1 MRSIATFLFA
11 LLIPFN
17 AAFAAAAGICDAMEG
32 QPRHAVHLG
41 HHAHANDHHDHDDAD
56 TADNVDPGGTSDS
69 SQRASEHSHSHVHPL
84 FSSMLSAPIGL
95 NLPIATSAPP
105 PPSAE
110 TFVSAI
116 PSQLER
122 PPRATSVV

>member
-1 MRSIATFLFA
+1 MRSIVVFLLA

-17 AAFAAAAGICDAMEG
+17 AAFAAAAGICDALEG
-32 QPRHAVHLG
+32 QARCVAHPG
-41 HHAHANDHHDHDDAD
+41 HHAHVHDHDHDGVDIAG
-56 TADNVDPGGTSDS
+56 NVDPGDATDS
-69 SQRASEHSHSHVHPL
+69 SRHANDHRHPHVHPV

-95 NLPIATSAPP
+95 NPPIATSAPP

>member
-1 MRSIATFLFA
+1 MRLIVAFLLA
-11 LLIPFN
+11 LLIPLN
-17 AAFAAAAGICDAMEG
+17 AAFAAAGGICDALEG
-32 QPRHAVHLG
+32 KAQHTAHMG
-41 HHAHANDHHDHDDAD
+41 HHTHVHDHDHDGAD
-56 TADNVDPGGTSDS
+56 TAGNVDPGGATDS
-69 SQRASEHSHSHVHPL
+69 SQHASDHHHSHVHPA
-84 FSSMLSAPIGL
+84 FSSMLSVPIGL

-105 PPSAE
+105 APSVE